1 MPVVHPRPAFEAAV
15 TERIAWLGEHA
26 PEEWLDSFLSA
37 LATLRH
43 DLEQFPEASVILKQ
57 DARVVVR
64 RRTFPM
70 GLPYVVYY
78 AHLRAEPIAVV
89 YLTHLFH
96 ERQRRP
102 EIDLGAWPW

>member
-1 MPVVHPRPAFEAAV
+1 MAKKKAPEAPISN
-15 TERIAWLGEHA
+15 ERIQAELKTLVDLGKKKG
-26 PEEWLDSFLSA
+26 FL
-37 LATLRH
+37 TH
-43 DLEQFPEASVILKQ
+43 DDILEQFPEASVILKQ